1 VKTVPNRA
9 RALFSRNWLT
19 TSAIV
24 FTVLFAI
31 AWRFVGVTE
40 GLLVSFDLV
49 ALTLLTAFARMIM
62 RGSPDDQPSHAVAQL
77 RGTRFVLISSVV
89 TSLVILAALS
99 AELRPPNP
107 VWEISLSAVSL
118 VLSWLFLNSVF
129 ALYYAHGFYGD
140 GDRPPAGLQ
149 FPGTPAPSYS
159 DFLYLSFVLGTTFQ
173 VPDVQITDSGI
184 RRVALVHG
192 VLSFFFNAIVIGL
205 TVNAIATAG

>member
-1 VKTVPNRA
+1 VSTVAKRT

-24 FTVLFAI
+24 FAALFAF

-49 ALTLLTAFARMIM
+49 ALALLTTFVRMIV
-62 RGSPDDQPSHAVAQL
+62 RGSPEDQPNYAVAQL

-107 VWEISLSAVSL
+107 VWEIGLSAVSL

-129 ALYYAHGFYGD
+129 ALYYAHAFYGD
-140 GDRPPAGLQ
+140 GDRPPTGLQ

-159 DFLYLSFVLGTTFQ
+159 DFAYLSFVLGTTFQ
-173 VPDVQITDSGI
+173 VPDVQITDSRI

-205 TVNAIATAG
+205 TVNTIATAG